1 MKHPKLAV
9 GASSGDSGPEDEMR
23 GCKCELQLWPADA
36 ADWPLAAEKGT
47 CLPGSRSKWGRGTR
61 IKEVDPMAWLGWRTP
76 GAGVC
81 QGTWDLSQNRGKIQ
95 MSSCQSEE
103 DIH

>member
-1 MKHPKLAV
+1 M
-9 GASSGDSGPEDEMR
+9 
-23 GCKCELQLWPADA
+23 
-36 ADWPLAAEKGT
+36 
-47 CLPGSRSKWGRGTR
+47 PGSRSKWGRGTR
-61 IKEVDPMAWLGWRTP
+61 IREVDPMAWLGWRTP

-81 QGTWDLSQNRGKIQ
+81 QGTWDLFQNRGKIQ